1 MLTGLLH
8 AHSGLRYLVLVAG
21 AAALVYALVGML
33 ARRPY
38 DRGMRITAAT
48 FVGLLHLQ
56 VLLGI
61 ALVLAGIFYG
71 QLIGHI
77 VLMLAAAAAAQTP
90 VSMMRRRSA
99 EERTYGPHAVGTALA
114 LVLIWAGLLA
124 IGRGLFEAAFF

>member
-21 AAALVYALVGML
+21 AAALVYALVGL
-33 ARRPY
+33 FARRPY
-38 DRGMRITAAT
+38 DRGMRVTAAA
-48 FVGLLHLQ
+48 FAGLLHLQ

-61 ALVLAGIFYG
+61 ALVIAGIFYG

-77 VLMLAAAAAAQTP
+77 VLMLAAAAAAQAP
-90 VSMMRRRSA
+90 LSVMRRRPVEQRA
-99 EERTYGPHAVGTALA
+99 YGPHALGAALA
-114 LVLIWAGLLA
+114 LLLIWAGLLA